1 MGLTGRLFGE
11 AGTVMSSRRDFAVPV
26 GAGVGQPGGSP
37 WVRRFGRTER
47 FAHWW
52 TVAMVA
58 TALLTGLAMGDDGG
72 SGGTL
77 AWMHPGS
84 IVLIGVGLM
93 AAGLF
98 GNHRALLRSTPR
110 LFVFDRRDAAWLRG
124 RLRHTADRG
133 PKPEWGMFNTGQK
146 MLTWSLSASVTAVVV
161 TGVQAWFA
169 STAEGGLHGTA
180 VVMTAVLLSA
190 HVFMAVVN
198 PATRP
203 ALRGMVFGRVP
214 RSWAAEHHGE
224 WLHDLDQS
232 GRTGRDLSPTSRHS

>member
-1 MGLTGRLFGE
+1 
-11 AGTVMSSRRDFAVPV
+11 VVPIKV
-26 GAGVGQPGGSP
+26 GAGDGQPGGDL

-52 TVAMVA
+52 TVAMLA

-72 SGGTL
+72 SGSAL
-77 AWMHPGS
+77 AWVHAGS
-84 IVLIGVGLM
+84 VVLIGVGLI
-93 AAGLF
+93 AAGVF
-98 GNHRALLRSTPR
+98 GNHRALIRSTPR
-110 LFVFDRRDAAWLRG
+110 LFIFDRRDAAWLRG
-124 RLRHTADRG
+124 RLRGTADRG
-133 PKPEWGMFNTGQK
+133 PEPVWGMFNTGQK
-146 MLTWSLSASVTAVVV
+146 MLAWAISASVATVVV
-161 TGVQAWFA
+161 TGVQAWLA
-169 STAEGGLHGTA
+169 HAEEGGLHATA

-224 WLHDLDQS
+224 WLDDLDES
-232 GRTGRDLSPTSRHS
+232 GRSGQDLSPTSGRC